1 MKISRNSL
9 SSNVSPVFT
18 AYFFFGGERNGHLD
32 GENED
37 FLSVFF
43 FFCVEVPPLPL
54 YVTPGAAGVVS
65 WLF

>member
-1 MKISRNSL
+1 MYPQFLQLIFL
-9 SSNVSPVFT
+9 
-18 AYFFFGGERNGHLD
+18 GGERNGHLD

-43 FFCVEVPPLPL
+43 LCVEVPPLPL